1 MKEGEEL
8 AKIINKKNINFR
20 YNVATVFTYV
30 IGIIL
35 IVQLFNLQIVH
46 GTEYREESNT
56 RLTRESTLEAARGD
70 ILDRSGNVLVSS
82 SQKFNLELY
91 KSKIDTKTLN
101 DTILKIVNVLEKY
114 NVSYT
119 DSFPISINPFEFR
132 ISENSLTNWKETNN
146 IGENATA
153 EETFYKF
160 KEKYKID
167 NEDINEVR
175 KIIAIRYA
183 IVKEGYSSTKSITIA
198 KDIPREAVAEFYE
211 NGDEFPG
218 INISVQPIREYKEG
232 TLASHILGYAYK
244 ISDTEYKEKKD
255 TYNQND
261 IIGKTGVEALFEEY
275 LKGKKGVKQIDM
287 AVDGTITAENIAE
300 EAVAG
305 SNVVLTIDSKLQK
318 IAEDALKNNIEKI
331 RNGGFGKSYDAK
343 GGSCVVMNVKT
354 GEVLAMAS
362 YPDYNPQSFANGI
375 SNEEWQGYL
384 QNESYPLL
392 NKSIQSAYEPGS
404 IFKMVTAIAGLESG
418 NITLNER
425 INDTGIYKKYGG
437 AEWKCWYYTD
447 YHTGHG
453 YLNVLGAIEKS
464 CNYFFIE
471 TADRMGIETLDKYAK
486 YFGLGTKTGIEL
498 PDETA
503 GTLASKEYV
512 ASVGKT
518 WNPGD
523 TLNASIGQG
532 YNRFTPLQMTK
543 YISMIANGGN
553 KIDVSIVKTIQNE
566 DGTEV
571 SKEEINNFVNKKLGL
586 SDNSDEE
593 NITLNKEYLNAVK
606 EGMKSVTSGESG
618 TAYVRFKNFN
628 IEVGGKTGSAEAGQ
642 DKNGKDI
649 VNAWFAAFAPYDDPE
664 IAVVVM
670 VENGGHGNYTAE
682 AVRDIMAEYFGMN
695 TQNVTEDMRAIS
707 YIESIR

>member
-8 AKIINKKNINFR
+8 AKNINKKNINFR
-20 YNVATVFTYV
+20 YNTATVFTYV

-119 DSFPISINPFEFR
+119 DSFPISINPFGFK
-132 ISENSLTNWKETNN
+132 ISENSLTNWKENNN
-146 IGENATA
+146 IDGNATA
-153 EETFYKF
+153 EDTFYKF

-218 INISVQPIREYKEG
+218 INIFVQPIREYKEG

-255 TYNQND
+255 SYNQND
-261 IIGKTGVEALFEEY
+261 IIGKTGIEALFEEY

-305 SNVVLTIDSKLQK
+305 SNVVLTIDSRLQK

-331 RNGGFGKSYDAK
+331 KSGGFGKSYDAK

-566 DGTEV
+566 DGTEI

-695 TQNVTEDMRAIS
+695 TQNVTEDMKAIS
-707 YIESIR
+707 YTESMR

>member
-1 MKEGEEL
+1 MKEGERL
-8 AKIINKKNINFR
+8 AKNIDKKNINFR
-20 YNVATVFTYV
+20 YNIATIFTYI
-30 IGIIL
+30 IGIVL
-35 IVQLFNLQIVH
+35 IVQLFNLQIAH
-46 GTEYREESNT
+46 GAEYREESNT

-119 DSFPISINPFEFR
+119 DSFPININPFEYQL
-132 ISENSLTNWKETNN
+132 SEDSLINWKTNN
-146 IGENATA
+146 NIDENANA
-153 EETFYKF
+153 EDAFYKF
-160 KEKYKID
+160 KEKYKIY

-175 KIIAIRYA
+175 KIISIRYA
-183 IVKEGYSSTKSITIA
+183 ISKEGYSSTKAITIA
-198 KDIPREAVAEFYE
+198 KDIPREAVAEFNE

-244 ISDTEYKEKKD
+244 ISNDEYQERKD
-255 TYNQND
+255 SYDQND

-275 LKGKKGVKQIDM
+275 LKGKKGIKQIDM

-362 YPDYNPQSFANGI
+362 YPDYNPQSFTNGI

-384 QNESYPLL
+384 KNESYPLL

-425 INDTGIYKKYGG
+425 INDTGIYKKYG

-447 YHTGHG
+447 YHSGHG
-453 YLNVLGAIEKS
+453 HLNVIGAIEKS
-464 CNYFFIE
+464 CNFFFYE
-471 TADRMGIETLDKYAK
+471 TADRMGIDTLDKYAK
-486 YFGLGTKTGIEL
+486 YFGLGKKTGIEL
-498 PDETA
+498 PDEVA
-503 GTLASKEYV
+503 GTLASKEYTK
-512 ASVGKT
+512 SINRT

-523 TLNASIGQG
+523 TINAAIGQG
-532 YNRFTPLQMTK
+532 YNKFTPLQMTK

-553 KIDVSIVKTIQNE
+553 KIDVSIIKTIQNP

-571 SKEEINNFVNKKLGL
+571 SKDEIKNFTNKKL
-586 SDNSDEE
+586 SISNNSDEE
-593 NITLNKEYLNAVK
+593 NITLNKDYVNAVK
-606 EGMKSVTSGESG
+606 EGMKSVTSGEAG

-628 IEVGGKTGSAEAGQ
+628 IKVGGKTGSAEAGK
-642 DKNGKDI
+642 DKNGNDL

-695 TQNVTEDMRAIS
+695 TQNVTENMSAIS
-707 YIESIR
+707 YTESMR

>member
-1 MKEGEEL
+1 MARG
-8 AKIINKKNINFR
+8 INKKSINFR
-20 YNVATVFTYV
+20 YNIATIFTYL

-46 GTEYREESNT
+46 GAKYREESNT
-56 RLTRESTLEAARGD
+56 RLTRESVLEADRGE

-91 KSKIDTKTLN
+91 KSKIDTDTLN
-101 DTILKIVNVLEKY
+101 ESILKIIQVLEKY
-114 NVSYT
+114 DVSYT
-119 DSFPISINPFEFR
+119 DSFPININPFGYT
-132 ISENSLTNWKETNN
+132 ISDTSLSNWKKNNN
-146 IGENATA
+146 IDSDATA
-153 EETFYKF
+153 EEAFYKF
-160 KEKYKID
+160 KDKYKIK
-167 NEDINEVR
+167 NEDITEVR

-183 IVKEGYSSTKSITIA
+183 IVKEGYSSTKALTIA
-198 KDIPREAVAEFYE
+198 KDIPREAIAEFSE
-211 NGDEFPG
+211 KGDDFPG
-218 INISVQPIREYKEG
+218 INITVQPVRQYKEG
-232 TLASHILGYAYK
+232 TLASHILGYASK
-244 ISDTEYKEKKD
+244 ISDTEYQQKKD

-261 IIGKTGVEALFEEY
+261 IIGKTGIEYLLEEY
-275 LKGKKGVKQIDM
+275 LKGKDGIKQIDM
-287 AVDGTITAENIAE
+287 AIDGTITAEVVE
-300 EAVAG
+300 KEAVSG

-318 IAEDALKNNIEKI
+318 IAEEALKDNIEKI
-331 RNGGFGKSYDAK
+331 KSGGFGKAYEAK

-375 SNEEWQGYL
+375 SSEEWKSYSE
-384 QNESYPLL
+384 NKSYPLL
-392 NKSIQSAYEPGS
+392 NKAIQSAYEPGS

-418 NITLNER
+418 NITLTER
-425 INDTGIYKKYGG
+425 INDTGQYIKYG
-437 AEWKCWYYTD
+437 EKRNCWYYTD

-453 YLNVLGAIEKS
+453 PLNVIGAIEKS
-464 CNYFFIE
+464 CNYFFYE
-471 TADRMGIETLDKYAK
+471 TADRMGIDTLDKYAS
-486 YFGLGTKTGIEL
+486 YFGLGKKTGIEL
-498 PDETA
+498 PSEVS

-512 ASVGKT
+512 KSINSS

-523 TLNASIGQG
+523 TINAAIGQG

-553 KIDVSIVKTIQNE
+553 NVDVSIIKTIQNS

-571 SKEEINNFVNKKLGL
+571 SKEEINKFVNEKLGL
-586 SDNSDEE
+586 TEE
-593 NITLNKEYLNAVK
+593 NNENINLNKDYINAVK

-618 TAYVRFKNFN
+618 TAYVRFKDFN
-628 IEVGGKTGSAEAGQ
+628 IKVGGKTGSAEAGK
-642 DKNGKDI
+642 DSNGKDI

-682 AVRDIMAEYFGMN
+682 AVRNIMAEYFGMN
-695 TQNVTEDMRAIS
+695 TQNVTESVQAEA
-707 YIESIR
+707 YTESIR

>member
-1 MKEGEEL
+1 MARG
-8 AKIINKKNINFR
+8 INKKSINFR
-20 YNVATVFTYV
+20 YNIATIFTYL

-46 GTEYREESNT
+46 GAKYREESNT
-56 RLTRESTLEAARGD
+56 RLTRESVLEADRGE

-91 KSKIDTKTLN
+91 KSKIDTDTLN
-101 DTILKIVNVLEKY
+101 ESILKIIQVLEKY
-114 NVSYT
+114 DVSYT
-119 DSFPISINPFEFR
+119 DSFPININPFGYT
-132 ISENSLTNWKETNN
+132 ISDTSLSNWKKNNN
-146 IGENATA
+146 IDSDATA
-153 EETFYKF
+153 EEAFYKF
-160 KEKYKID
+160 KDKYKIK
-167 NEDINEVR
+167 NEDITEVR

-183 IVKEGYSSTKSITIA
+183 IVKEGYSSTKALTIA
-198 KDIPREAVAEFYE
+198 KDIPREAIAEFSE
-211 NGDEFPG
+211 KGDDFPG
-218 INISVQPIREYKEG
+218 INITVQPVRQYKEG
-232 TLASHILGYAYK
+232 TLASHILGYASK
-244 ISDTEYKEKKD
+244 ISDTEYQQKKD

-261 IIGKTGVEALFEEY
+261 IIGKTGIEYLLEEY
-275 LKGKKGVKQIDM
+275 LKGKDGIKQIDM
-287 AVDGTITAENIAE
+287 AVDGTITAEVVE
-300 EAVAG
+300 KEAVSG

-318 IAEDALKNNIEKI
+318 IAEEALKDNIEKI
-331 RNGGFGKSYDAK
+331 KSGGFGKAYEAK

-375 SNEEWQGYL
+375 SSEEWKSYSE
-384 QNESYPLL
+384 NKSYPLL
-392 NKSIQSAYEPGS
+392 NKAIQSAYEPGS

-418 NITLNER
+418 NITLTER
-425 INDTGIYKKYGG
+425 INDTGQYIKYG
-437 AEWKCWYYTD
+437 EKRNCWYYTD

-453 YLNVLGAIEKS
+453 PLNVIGAIEKS
-464 CNYFFIE
+464 CNYFFYE
-471 TADRMGIETLDKYAK
+471 TADRMGIDTLDKYAS
-486 YFGLGTKTGIEL
+486 YFGLGKKTGIEL
-498 PDETA
+498 PSEVS

-512 ASVGKT
+512 KSINSS

-523 TLNASIGQG
+523 TINAAIGQG

-553 KIDVSIVKTIQNE
+553 NVDVSIIKTIQNS

-571 SKEEINNFVNKKLGL
+571 SQEEINKFVNEKLGL
-586 SDNSDEE
+586 TEE
-593 NITLNKEYLNAVK
+593 NNENINLNKDYINAVK

-618 TAYVRFKNFN
+618 TAYVRFKDFN
-628 IEVGGKTGSAEAGQ
+628 IKVGGKTGSAEAGK
-642 DKNGKDI
+642 DSNGKDI

-682 AVRDIMAEYFGMN
+682 AVRNIMAEYFGMN
-695 TQNVTEDMRAIS
+695 TQNVTESVQAEA
-707 YIESIR
+707 YTESIR

>member
-1 MKEGEEL
+1 MARG
-8 AKIINKKNINFR
+8 INKKSINFR
-20 YNVATVFTYV
+20 YNIATIFTYL

-46 GTEYREESNT
+46 GEKYREESNT
-56 RLTRESTLEAARGD
+56 RLTRESVLEADRGE

-91 KSKIDTKTLN
+91 KSKIDTDTLN
-101 DTILKIVNVLEKY
+101 ESILKIIQVLEKY
-114 NVSYT
+114 DVSYT
-119 DSFPISINPFEFR
+119 DSFPININPFGYT
-132 ISENSLTNWKETNN
+132 ISDTSLSNWKKNNN
-146 IGENATA
+146 IDSDATA
-153 EETFYKF
+153 EEAFYKF
-160 KEKYKID
+160 KDKYKIK
-167 NEDINEVR
+167 NEDITEVR

-183 IVKEGYSSTKSITIA
+183 IVKEGYSSTKALTIA
-198 KDIPREAVAEFYE
+198 KDIPREAIAEFSE
-211 NGDEFPG
+211 KGDDFPG
-218 INISVQPIREYKEG
+218 INIAVQPVRQYKEG
-232 TLASHILGYAYK
+232 TLASHILGYASK
-244 ISDTEYKEKKD
+244 ISDTEYQQKKD

-261 IIGKTGVEALFEEY
+261 IIGKTGIEYLLEEY
-275 LKGKKGVKQIDM
+275 LKGKDGIKQIDM
-287 AVDGTITAENIAE
+287 AVDGTITAEVVE
-300 EAVAG
+300 KEAVSG

-318 IAEDALKNNIEKI
+318 IAEEALKDNIEKI
-331 RNGGFGKSYDAK
+331 KSGGFGKAYEAK

-375 SNEEWQGYL
+375 SSEEWKSYSE
-384 QNESYPLL
+384 NKSYPLL
-392 NKSIQSAYEPGS
+392 NKAIQSAYEPGS

-418 NITLNER
+418 NITLTER
-425 INDTGIYKKYGG
+425 INDTGQYIKYG
-437 AEWKCWYYTD
+437 EKRNCWYYTD

-453 YLNVLGAIEKS
+453 PLNVIGAIEKS
-464 CNYFFIE
+464 CNYFFYE
-471 TADRMGIETLDKYAK
+471 TADRMGIDTLDKYAS
-486 YFGLGTKTGIEL
+486 YFGLGKKTGIEL
-498 PDETA
+498 PSEVS

-512 ASVGKT
+512 KSINSS

-523 TLNASIGQG
+523 TINAAIGQG

-553 KIDVSIVKTIQNE
+553 NVDVSIIKTIQNS

-571 SKEEINNFVNKKLGL
+571 SKEEINKFVNEKLGL
-586 SDNSDEE
+586 TEE
-593 NITLNKEYLNAVK
+593 NNENINLNKDYINAVK

-618 TAYVRFKNFN
+618 TAYVRFKDFN
-628 IEVGGKTGSAEAGQ
+628 IKVGGKTGSAEAGK
-642 DKNGKDI
+642 DSNGKDI

-682 AVRDIMAEYFGMN
+682 AVRNIMAEYFGMN
-695 TQNVTEDMRAIS
+695 TQNVTESVQAEA
-707 YIESIR
+707 YTESIR